1 MDRLK
6 ELQSLI
12 NLSKALNQEP
22 DSALLEEFENLSS
35 RQEKLRKRI
44 KESVAKDLAPIF
56 EAPKYELDDGP
67 LTTEQVEKI
76 EEVVKEEIKEPV
88 VIVEELFQKKETVVD
103 KVASSIT
110 RQVQKE
116 ATLVRP
122 DPQMPADNAALEQKM
137 KYLENWVSRI
147 AATGP
152 GGGAGDVVNLDY
164 PVKTVTVSSYTVLRK
179 DHYLGINVGTSTTII
194 LPLTGVKQGR
204 NIIVKDESGHCS
216 INPITITG
224 TIDNDTSGATLAIDN
239 GGLHF
244 IYNNGWRI
252 V

>member
-1 MDRLK
+1 MKRLN
-6 ELQSLI
+6 ELQSLVKLAQ
-12 NLSKALNQEP
+12 NFGQDP
-22 DSALLEEFENLSS
+22 DPKVLDEIVYLEEQEAKKKTQQDKLKQRVKAASQALFESNPAKPK
-35 RQEKLRKRI
+35 QTKTPI
-44 KESVAKDLAPIF
+44 KEQPQTI
-56 EAPKYELDDGP
+56 
-67 LTTEQVEKI
+67 Q
-76 EEVVKEEIKEPV
+76 EPV
-88 VIVEELFQKKETVVD
+88 VEQTLMDRVVKNISESTVVNPEPELVAKPTD
-103 KVASSIT
+103 PLARKVD
-110 RQVQKE
+110 
-116 ATLVRP
+116 L
-122 DPQMPADNAALEQKM
+122 LEK
-137 KYLENWVSRI
+137 WISRI

-152 GGGAGDVVNLDY
+152 GGGAGDVINLDY
-164 PVKTVTVSSYTVLRK
+164 PVKTITVSSYTVLRR